1 MNSSREA
8 TERLLFEQLVRE
20 TRDDLL
26 AYAMRRASN
35 AEDAA
40 DVLSETY
47 LIAWRKLEKIP
58 PGDSARLW
66 LFGVAA
72 NVLRRGVTHHRSSE
86 ALIER
91 LTREPQDTV
100 HTESAGREDHT
111 IRALRAGLAT
121 LSARD
126 REILTLTAWEGLTPK
141 QIAIVTGLQTNLIR
155 VRLHRAR
162 SRLKRRLTRAQAT
175 TCDPEAPILT
185 AKLRVMQNS

>member
-1 MNSSREA
+1 MNSSREV
-8 TERLLFEQLVRE
+8 TERLIFEQLVRE

-26 AYAMRRASN
+26 AYAIRRAAN

-72 NVLRRGVTHHRSSE
+72 NVLRRGVTRHRSSE

-91 LTREPQDTV
+91 LATEPPDTG
-100 HTESAGREDHT
+100 HIESAGREDQT
-111 IRALRAGLAT
+111 TRALRAGLAS
-121 LSARD
+121 LPPRD

-141 QIAIVTGLQTNLIR
+141 QIAAATGTPTNVVR

-162 SRLKRRLTRAQAT
+162 SRLKRRLTHAQT
-175 TCDPEAPILT
+175 TTPDTEAAILT
-185 AKLRVMQNS
+185 AKGRP